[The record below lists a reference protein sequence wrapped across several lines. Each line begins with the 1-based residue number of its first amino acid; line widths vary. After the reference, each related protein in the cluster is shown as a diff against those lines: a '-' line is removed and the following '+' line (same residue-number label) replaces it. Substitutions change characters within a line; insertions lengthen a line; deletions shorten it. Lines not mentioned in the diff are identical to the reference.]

1 MLLELFGGHSVASLA
16 IDDIDVI
23 ATTRSEGRPVK
34 HHDKQQQQ
42 WRNRPGT
49 TTRIVAAAGACLL
62 VAAGVSGAT
71 SAAAADPV
79 TVSPAQS
86 IGSAAVSDV
95 APPAEPY
102 RPYLGYSP
110 EKNWMNDPN
119 GLVYYE
125 GVYHLF
131 YQYNPFGTTWGN
143 MSWGH
148 ATSTDLVHWSEQ
160 PLAIPQDADADIFS
174 GSIVV
179 DHDNTSGFGTA
190 DNPPLVAMY
199 TAAYK
204 TGKQAQAL
212 AYSTDAGTTWTKY
225 SGNPILDRDSNN
237 FRDPHM
243 FWYDGGSPENSYWVV
258 ATVEATEH
266 RVLLYRS
273 DNLVDWS
280 YLSDFGPA
288 NATGGVWECP
298 DLFPLAVD
306 GDPANTKWV
315 MVVNLNP
322 GAVSGGSGGQYFVGD
337 FDGTTF
343 TSDTTQP
350 TDSLPE
356 GDLFAGFDD
365 GTYSGWAV
373 DNEPGNWKNGPFG
386 DQPAA
391 GAIDGQQT
399 VVGQVGSG
407 LINGFNDGDWPIGRV
422 SSPDFT
428 ISKDYVNFLVGGGKH
443 AHLDGG
449 QLGNEPPVGSELL
462 FDGFEYAGTESVVDH
477 GWTVSGDF
485 VAERNPSTSG
495 GDYAIGAKRINTW
508 EGGARGDDNTGTL
521 TSGSFTI
528 DKSFVSMLVG
538 GGKRD
543 ASSGQVLQVELLV
556 DGAVVAAASGDNDG
570 ALNWK
575 SWDVSAYQGKQAQ
588 LRVNDQATGGWGHL
602 TLDEVVLAD
611 SPALVRSSET
621 SVNLVV
627 DGQVARSSTGNDSE
641 TLDWSAWDV
650 SDLIG
655 TTAHIEVVDNNRAGW
670 GHVLADQFMFSD
682 TAAAPRIESYDWLDW
697 GRDFYAGVTYDNAP
711 DGKRIM
717 IAWMNNWEYANDIP
731 TGQWRSA
738 MALPRE
744 LSLQTIDGRPRL
756 VSEVTPQ
763 VDGLAKPFAAVSV
776 PAGAV
781 SEGTTAL
788 PVDGVGAVYRVDA
801 VLKPGTASSFGLALR
816 TSSDGAQSTPLTYDT
831 ASGSLSLD
839 RRTSGDVSFNP
850 TFSSVETAPVALDS
864 DGRLGLEV
872 YVDNASVQ
880 AFAQGGGTTIT
891 DQVFPDPS
899 STGISLVSNGGSAEI
914 ESLTIT
920 PLYGGMYD
928 PQTVLETPGAPTSV
942 AATST
947 EQGVAT
953 ITWAAPDDDG
963 GSPVTSYVVRSVA
976 ADARAAGP
984 VCEVAANEC
993 RVIGLEPGSVVSFAV
1008 SARTVVGEGASSAPV
1023 DVRIADASG
1032 AAPGTP
1038 SVGAPSAPAG
1048 ASTGG
1053 LAATGLSVGSAGALA
1068 ALLLGV
1074 GAATLW
1080 ARKRARRSRAT
1091 S

>member
-1 MLLELFGGHSVASLA
+1 M
-16 IDDIDVI
+16 
-23 ATTRSEGRPVK
+23 K
-34 HHDKQQQQ
+34 HHESQQQQ
-42 WRNRPGT
+42 SKNRVGST
-49 TTRIVAAAGACLL
+49 ARIAAAAGTFLL
-62 VAAGVSGAT
+62 VSATISGVAST
-71 SAAAADPV
+71 AAAQPV
-79 TVSPAQS
+79 V
-86 IGSAAVSDV
+86 AVADV
-95 APPAEPY
+95 APPVEPY

-119 GLVYYE
+119 GLVYYQ

-179 DHDNTSGFGTA
+179 DHDNTSGLGTA

-212 AYSTDAGTTWTKY
+212 AYSTDAGATWVKY

-243 FWYDGGSPENSYWVV
+243 FWYDGGSAENSYWVV
-258 ATVEATEH
+258 VTVEATEH

-273 DNLVDWS
+273 DNLIDWT

-288 NATGGVWECP
+288 NATAGIWECP

-343 TSDTTQP
+343 TSESTKP

-356 GDLFAGFDD
+356 GELFAGFDD
-365 GTYSGWAV
+365 GTYSGWTAA
-373 DNEPGNWKNGPFG
+373 NEPGNWKNGPFA
-386 DQPAA
+386 DQPAT
-391 GAIDGQQT
+391 GAIDGQQA
-399 VVGQVGSG
+399 VAGQIGSG
-407 LINGFNDGDWPIGRV
+407 LINGFNDGDWPIGSM

-428 ISKDYVNFLVGGGKH
+428 VSSDYVNFLVGGGKH
-443 AHLDGG
+443 PHIDGS
-449 QLGNEPPVGSELL
+449 QLGNEPPAGSELL
-462 FDGFEYAGTESVVDH
+462 FDGFEYPGTESVVDH
-477 GWTVSGDF
+477 GWTVAGDF

-495 GDYAIGAKRINTW
+495 GDYAVGAKRINTW
-508 EGGARGDDNTGTL
+508 EGGAKGDDNVGTL
-521 TSGSFTI
+521 TSDVFTI
-528 DKSFVSMLVG
+528 DKSFISMLVG

-543 ASSGQVLQVELLV
+543 AASGQVLQVELLIDGNVV
-556 DGAVVAAASGDNDG
+556 DTASGENDG

-575 SWDVSAYQGKQAQ
+575 SWDVTAFQGKQAQ
-588 LRVNDQATGGWGHL
+588 IRVNDQATGGWGHL
-602 TLDEVVLAD
+602 TLDEIVLAD
-611 SPALVRSSET
+611 TPALVRSNET

-627 DGQVARSSTGNDSE
+627 DGQVVRSTTGNDSE
-641 TLDWSAWDV
+641 TLDWTAWDV

-655 TTAHIEVVDNNRAGW
+655 KTAHISVVDNNRAGW
-670 GHVLADQFMFSD
+670 GHILADQFMFSD

-717 IAWMNNWEYANDIP
+717 VAWMNNWEYANDIP

-744 LSLQTIDGRPRL
+744 LSLKTIDGRPKL

-763 VDGLAKPFAAVSV
+763 IDGLSKPFAAVSV
-776 PAGAV
+776 PAGPVA
-781 SEGTTAL
+781 EGETAL
-788 PVDGVGAVYRVDA
+788 PVDGVGSVYRVDA

-816 TSSDGAQSTPLTYDT
+816 TSSDGTQSTPLTYDT

-839 RRTSGDVSFNP
+839 RRASGDVSFNP
-850 TFSSVETAPVALDS
+850 TFSSVETAPVALD
-864 DGRLGLEV
+864 DNGRLRLEV

-880 AFAQGGGTTIT
+880 AFAQGGSTTIT

-899 STGISLVSNGGSAEI
+899 STGISLVSTGGSAEV

-928 PQTVLETPGAPTSV
+928 PQPVLETPGAPASV
-942 AATST
+942 TATST
-947 EQGVAT
+947 EPGAAT

-963 GSPVTSYVVRSVA
+963 GSPVTSYVVRRVA
-976 ADARAAGP
+976 ADARAAGA
-984 VCEVAANEC
+984 VCDGAATEC
-993 RVIGLEPGSVVSFAV
+993 RVTGLEPGSVASFTV
-1008 SARTVVGEGASSAPV
+1008 TARNVVGEGVSSAPV
-1023 DVRIADASG
+1023 DVRIAVA
-1032 AAPGTP
+1032 
-1038 SVGAPSAPAG
+1038 
-1048 ASTGG
+1048 ASTSPTVPATGSQVG
-1053 LAATGLSVGSAGALA
+1053 LAATGLSVGFAGAIA
-1068 ALLLGV
+1068 ALLIAA
-1074 GAATLW
+1074 GATALW
-1080 ARKRARRSRAT
+1080 VRLRVRRSRFM

>member
-1 MLLELFGGHSVASLA
+1 M
-16 IDDIDVI
+16 
-23 ATTRSEGRPVK
+23 K
-34 HHDKQQQQ
+34 HHEEQQQKFKK
-42 WRNRPGT
+42 RAGSVP
-49 TTRIVAAAGACLL
+49 RIAAAAGAFLL
-62 VAAGVSGAT
+62 VTAAISGAAST
-71 SAAAADPV
+71 AAAQPTAA
-79 TVSPAQS
+79 AQS
-86 IGSAAVSDV
+86 TAAVADA

-119 GLVYYE
+119 GLVYYQ

-179 DHDNTSGFGTA
+179 DHDNTSGLGTA

-212 AYSTDAGTTWTKY
+212 AYSTDAGATWIKY

-273 DNLVDWS
+273 DNLIDWT

-288 NATGGVWECP
+288 NATAGIWECP

-306 GDPANTKWV
+306 GDPANVKWV

-343 TSDTTQP
+343 TSDTTRP

-365 GTYSGWAV
+365 GSYSGWTTA
-373 DNEPGNWKNGPFG
+373 NEPGNWKNGPFG
-386 DQPAA
+386 DQPAT

-399 VVGQVGSG
+399 VVGQIGAG
-407 LINGFNDGDWPIGRV
+407 LINGFNDGDWPIGSV

-428 ISKDYVNFLVGGGKH
+428 VSKDHINFLVGGGKH
-443 AHLDGG
+443 PHVDGS
-449 QLGNEPPVGSELL
+449 QLGNEPPADSELL
-462 FDGFEYAGTESVVDH
+462 FDGFEYPGTESVVDH
-477 GWTVSGDF
+477 GWTVEGDF
-485 VAERNPSTSG
+485 VAERNPATSG

-508 EGGARGDDNTGTL
+508 EGGAKGDDNVGTL
-521 TSGSFTI
+521 TSDVFTI

-543 ASSGQVLQVELLV
+543 AASDQVLQAELLIDGNVV
-556 DGAVVAAASGDNDG
+556 DTASGENDG

-575 SWDVSAYQGKQAQ
+575 SWDVSDYQGQQAQ
-588 LRVNDQATGGWGHL
+588 IRVNDQATGGWGHL

-611 SPALVRSSET
+611 SPALVRSNET

-627 DGQVARSSTGNDSE
+627 DGQVVRSTTGNDSE
-641 TLDWSAWDV
+641 TLDWAAWDV
-650 SDLIG
+650 SELIG
-655 TTAHIEVVDNNRAGW
+655 KTAHISVVDNNRAGW
-670 GHVLADQFMFSD
+670 GHILADQFLFSD
-682 TAAAPRIESYDWLDW
+682 AAAAPRIESYDWLDW

-717 IAWMNNWEYANDIP
+717 VAWMNNWEYANDIP

-744 LSLQTIDGRPRL
+744 LSLKTIDGQPKL

-763 VDGLAKPFAAVSV
+763 VDGLSKPFAAVTV
-776 PAGAV
+776 PAGPVA
-781 SEGTTAL
+781 EGETAL

-801 VLKPGTASSFGLALR
+801 VLEPGTASSFGLALR
-816 TSSDGAQSTPLTYDT
+816 TSSDGTQSTPLTYDT

-839 RRTSGDVSFNP
+839 RRASGDVSFNP
-850 TFSSVETAPVALDS
+850 TFSSVETAPVALDD
-864 DGRLGLEV
+864 DGRLRLEV

-880 AFAQGGGTTIT
+880 AFAQGGSTTIT

-899 STGISLVSNGGSAEI
+899 STGISLVSTGGSAQI

-928 PQTVLETPGAPTSV
+928 PQRVLETPGAPTSV

-947 EQGVAT
+947 EPGAAT
-953 ITWAAPDDDG
+953 ITWAAPGDDG
-963 GSPVTSYVVRSVA
+963 GSPVTSYVVRPVA
-976 ADARAAGP
+976 ADARAAGS
-984 VCEVAANEC
+984 VCDVAATQC
-993 RVIGLEPGSVVSFAV
+993 RVTGLEPGSMASFTV
-1008 SARTVVGEGASSAPV
+1008 TARNLVGEGASSAPV
-1023 DVRIADASG
+1023 DVRIAV
-1032 AAPGTP
+1032 AAGTSTTPP
-1038 SVGAPSAPAG
+1038 SSGAPSVPAG
-1048 ASTGG
+1048 GSQGG
-1053 LAATGLSVGSAGALA
+1053 LAATGLSVGTAGAMA
-1068 ALLLGV
+1068 ALLL
-1074 GAATLW
+1074 AAGTTALW
-1080 ARKRARRSRAT
+1080 VRLRIRRSRAM